1 MTLEQHFTTLILI
14 VQEHKELQETGEK
27 EQMDVKFEEEAKE
40 TEQEKRL
47 TPKRV
52 IREILSWIIVLVTA
66 FGLAYFITNY
76 VIVKAVVPTGS
87 MESTIMTD
95 DKIIGNR
102 IAYLFSEP
110 KRGDIII
117 FKYPD
122 DETENYV
129 KRIIG
134 LPGDKVEI
142 IQGKVYINDSAEPL
156 EEPYLNEGPNPQDY
170 YGPYLVPEGC
180 YFVMGDNRN
189 QSLDARFW
197 VNTYVAKEKIIGKV
211 WFRYSPSIGKIK

>member
-87 MESTIMTD
+87 MEPTIMTD

-156 EEPYLNEGPNPQDY
+156 EESYLNEVPNPQDY

>member
-1 MTLEQHFTTLILI
+1 MIYYTKNKVLKLGKIRN
-14 VQEHKELQETGEK
+14 KRGND
-27 EQMDVKFEEEAKE
+27 MDTKFEAEPKEEAEKKWESKSVIKE
-40 TEQEKRL
+40 
-47 TPKRV
+47 
-52 IREILSWIIVLVTA
+52 IFSWIFVLVAA
-66 FGLAYFITNY
+66 FVLAYFITNH
-76 VIVKAVVPTGS
+76 VIVKAIVPTGS
-87 MESTIMTD
+87 MESTIMPN

-134 LPGDKVEI
+134 LPGEKIQI
-142 IQGKVYINDSAEPL
+142 IQGKVYINDSLEPL
-156 EEPYLNEGPNPQDY
+156 DESYLKEPANLED
-170 YGPYLVPEGC
+170 YGPYQVPEDH

-189 QSLDARFW
+189 HSLDARYW
-197 VNTYVAKEKIIGKV
+197 INTYVSKEKIIGKV
-211 WFRYSPSIGKIK
+211 WFRYSPSIGSIE

>member
-1 MTLEQHFTTLILI
+1 
-14 VQEHKELQETGEK
+14 
-27 EQMDVKFEEEAKE
+27 MDVKFEEEAKE

-87 MESTIMTD
+87 MEPTIMTD

-156 EEPYLNEGPNPQDY
+156 EESYLNEVPNPQDY

>member
-87 MESTIMTD
+87 MEPTIMTD

>member
-87 MESTIMTD
+87 MEPTIMTD

-142 IQGKVYINDSAEPL
+142 IQGKVYINDSAESL